1 MAEIYYDSTTKMLGG
16 FPKIK
21 KLGAVSPNG
30 ESSPFVWNNR
40 LMRLEL
46 DDATNGVDSDY
57 KTSAIIRDRETG
69 EIVSRLAEAEYD
81 GCVADFL
88 ESNFR

>member
-1 MAEIYYDSTTKMLGG
+1 MPEIHYDSATKMLGG

-30 ESSPFVWNNR
+30 ESMPFVWNNR

-46 DDATNGVDSDY
+46 D
-57 KTSAIIRDRETG
+57 
-69 EIVSRLAEAEYD
+69 
-81 GCVADFL
+81 F
-88 ESNFR
+88 

>member
-1 MAEIYYDSTTKMLGG
+1 MGETHYDSATKMLGG

-30 ESSPFVWNNR
+30 ESTPFVWNNR

-46 DDATNGVDSDY
+46 DDVTNGAYHFELQPGDWL
-57 KTSAIIRDRETG
+57 
-69 EIVSRLAEAEYD
+69 LA
-81 GCVADFL
+81 GFV
-88 ESNFR
+88 

>member
-1 MAEIYYDSTTKMLGG
+1 MAEIHYDSKTKMLKG

-46 DDATNGVDSDY
+46 DDATNGVDSAY
-57 KTSAIIRDRETG
+57 QTSAIIRDIETG
-69 EIVSRLAEAEYD
+69 KIISRFGEGCYYYIIVL
-81 GCVADFL
+81 GK
-88 ESNFR
+88 

>member
-1 MAEIYYDSTTKMLGG
+1 MSETYYDSKTKMLGG

-30 ESSPFVWNNR
+30 ESTPFVWTNR

-46 DDATNGVDSDY
+46 VDATHDVDSDY
-57 KTSAIIRDRETG
+57 KT
-69 EIVSRLAEAEYD
+69 
-81 GCVADFL
+81 
-88 ESNFR
+88 